1 MGHTG
6 VILLMQKAEGSI
18 SMEML
23 YNKISGT
30 FCLIVSLPELFVQNF
45 YMSLNVLDDQV
56 EDDEEN

>member
-1 MGHTG
+1 
-6 VILLMQKAEGSI
+6 MQKAEGSI